1 MVGAK
6 SIAYLNKNWV
16 LDAANR
22 ICREMKLMDADVCSG
37 IVYSQ
42 GPVLIQAALQ
52 ANLLSG
58 DGKMICF
65 QALGIPV
72 PAYAKVLASS
82 GQLVNVMH
90 LSDWHVDAHCV
101 PGSET
106 ECTKPVL
113 QKLRRT
119 V

>member
-1 MVGAK
+1 MTGAK

-58 DGKMICF
+58 DGKMIYF
-65 QALGIPV
+65 QALGIVSYLQPIR
-72 PAYAKVLASS
+72 PLLTIA
-82 GQLVNVMH
+82 VMFII
-90 LSDWHVDAHCV
+90 
-101 PGSET
+101 
-106 ECTKPVL
+106 
-113 QKLRRT
+113 
-119 V
+119 